1 MVLTSTI
8 NAAVPARLAPPM
20 HSDIELESLP
30 VPVQRVLSKEAPGP
44 VKLMAARGVLPGA
57 KPGDIVTVVSVLA
70 GSEDAKLAEVARA
83 TLSKLPAPIL
93 QGALTADLPGS
104 VIAELAR
111 AYPNQHEVV
120 TALLRMPRI
129 GSPALEAMADAA
141 DERAGELIATNEE
154 LMLKNPTVIE
164 KLYMNKRV
172 RMSTADRLV
181 ELAVRHNLE
190 LNIPAFA
197 EAAQAIK
204 NELILEAAEE
214 PYFDDV
220 LFKEAN
226 QLGEQLKID
235 EQNPD
240 THEVDEEG
248 EEKPKQECVPLYAKL
263 AQMTVSQKIRAAT
276 LGSAGERLILV
287 RDPNRLVATAAVKSP
302 LMRENEAAQISA
314 SRTVS
319 DDVLRQIALNR
330 EFTRSYQVRINLV
343 MNPRTPLTFATR
355 FVPHLR
361 DSDLRVLSKSKN
373 VSAAIAQLVR
383 QQMSRKEK

>member
-1 MVLTSTI
+1 
-8 NAAVPARLAPPM
+8 M
-20 HSDIELESLP
+20 HPDIELEKLP
-30 VPVQRVLSKEAPGP
+30 VPIQRVLSKEAPGP
-44 VKLMAARGVLPGA
+44 VKLMAARGVIPGA
-57 KPGDIVTVVSVLA
+57 KPGDLVTVVCVLA
-70 GSEDAKLAEVARA
+70 GSEDPKLAELARS

-104 VIAELAR
+104 VILELAR
-111 AYPNQHEVV
+111 AYPNQHEIV
-120 TALLRMPRI
+120 TALLRMPRV
-129 GSPALEAMADAA
+129 GSEALETMADAA
-141 DERAGELIATNEE
+141 DERAGEIIATNEQ

-181 ELAVRHNLE
+181 ELAVRHSIE
-190 LNIPAFA
+190 LAIPAFA

-204 NELILEAAEE
+204 NELVLEAAEE

-220 LFKEAN
+220 LFNEAN
-226 QLGEQLKID
+226 QLGELLKID
-235 EQNPD
+235 ENNPD
-240 THEVDEEG
+240 THEIDEEG
-248 EEKPKQECVPLYAKL
+248 EEKPKKEVVPLYAKL

-287 RDPNRLVATAAVKSP
+287 RDPNRLVATAAIKSP
-302 LMRENEAAQISA
+302 LMRENEAVQISA

-343 MNPRTPLTFATR
+343 TNPRTPLTFATR

-361 DSDLRVLSKSKN
+361 DSDLRILSKSKN
-373 VSAAIAQLVR
+373 ISQAIGQLVR

>member
-1 MVLTSTI
+1 MTSTSTST
-8 NAAVPARLAPPM
+8 
-20 HSDIELESLP
+20 SDIELEKLP
-30 VPVQRVLSKEAPGP
+30 PAAQKVLSAEAPP
-44 VKLMAARGVLPGA
+44 QVKLMAARGVIPGA
-57 KPGDIVTVVSVLA
+57 KPGDIVIVVSVLA
-70 GSEDAKLAEVARA
+70 GSEDAKVADLARA
-83 TLSKLPAPIL
+83 TLAKLPPPIL

-104 VIAELAR
+104 VILMLAR
-111 AYPNQHEVV
+111 VYPNDHEVV
-120 TALLRMPRI
+120 TSLLRMSRI
-129 GSPALEAMADAA
+129 GTGALEIMADAA
-141 DERAGELIATNEE
+141 DERAGEIIATNEE

-181 ELAVRHNLE
+181 ELAVRHNIE
-190 LNIPAFA
+190 LHIPAFA

-204 NELILEAAEE
+204 NELILEPAPE

-226 QLGEQLKID
+226 QLGEKLKLD

-248 EEKPKQECVPLYAKL
+248 EEKLKKEVLPLHAKL

-314 SRTVS
+314 SRAVS

-330 EFTRSYQVRINLV
+330 EFTRNYQVKINLV

-355 FVPHLR
+355 LIPHLR

-373 VSAAIAQLVR
+373 VSQSIGQAVR
-383 QQMSRKEK
+383 QQLSRKQKG

>member
-1 MVLTSTI
+1 LSQSTAESS
-8 NAAVPARLAPPM
+8 AAG
-20 HSDIELESLP
+20 SDIELDKLP
-30 VPVQRVLSKEAPGP
+30 PAAQKVLSAEAPP
-44 VKLMAARGVLPGA
+44 QVKLLAARGVIPGA
-57 KPGDIVTVVSVLA
+57 KPGDIVLVVSVLSKSA
-70 GSEDAKLAEVARA
+70 DPKLAETARA
-83 TLSKLPAPIL
+83 TLAKLPPPIL
-93 QGALTADLPGS
+93 QGALSADLPGS
-104 VIAELAR
+104 VILELSR
-111 AYPNQHEVV
+111 AYPNQHEVI
-120 TALLRMPRI
+120 TSLLRMPRI
-129 GSPALEAMADAA
+129 GTAALEFLADTA

-154 LMLKNPTVIE
+154 LMLKHPTVIE

-190 LNIPAFA
+190 LQIPAFA

-204 NELILEAAEE
+204 NELIMEPAEE

-226 QLGEQLKID
+226 ELGEKLRLD
-235 EQNPD
+235 AENPD
-240 THEVDEEG
+240 THELDEEG
-248 EEKPKQECVPLYAKL
+248 EERLKAEVLPLHAKI

-302 LMRENEAAQISA
+302 LLRENEAAQISA
-314 SRTVS
+314 SRAVS

-330 EFTRSYQVRINLV
+330 EFTRSYTVKINLV

-355 FVPHLR
+355 LIPHLR
-361 DSDLRVLSKSKN
+361 DSDLRILAKSKN
-373 VSAAIAQLVR
+373 VSAAIGQAVR
-383 QQMSRKEK
+383 QQLSRKQKG

>member
-1 MVLTSTI
+1 MHPDITLE
-8 NAAVPARLAPPM
+8 NLPAP
-20 HSDIELESLP
+20 I
-30 VPVQRVLSKEAPGP
+30 QRVLAKEAPGP
-44 VKLMAARGVLPGA
+44 VKLMAARGVIPGA

-70 GSEDAKLAEVARA
+70 GSEDAKLAEVART
-83 TLSKLPAPIL
+83 TLSKLPPPIL

-111 AYPNQHEVV
+111 AYPNEHEVV

-129 GSPALEAMADAA
+129 GTDALETMATAA

-154 LMLKNPTVIE
+154 LMLKHPTVIE

-181 ELAVRHNLE
+181 ELAVRHGLE
-190 LNIPAFA
+190 LDLPAFA

-220 LFKEAN
+220 LFNEAHE
-226 QLGEQLKID
+226 LGEALKLD

-248 EEKPKQECVPLYAKL
+248 EEKPKQEVLPLHAKL

-287 RDPNRLVATAAVKSP
+287 RDPNRLVSTAAVKSP

-314 SRTVS
+314 SRAVS
-319 DDVLRQIALNR
+319 EDVLRQIALNR

-343 MNPRTPLTFATR
+343 TNPRTPLTFATR

-361 DSDLRVLSKSKN
+361 DSDLRILSRSKN
-373 VSAAIAQLVR
+373 ISAAIAQLVK